1 MSRFPRFPLIAA
13 GAVIAC
19 AVACDES
26 TDPRLAVI
34 SIGTTQSSS
43 SLSITSST
51 SQINV
56 GSVVQLQTNAPLNLQ
71 NQLQW
76 ASSQPSVAPV
86 TPTGS
91 VQGIAPG
98 TAVISVRYSFD
109 TTNVATAVIK
119 VNTVAGSGTRIP

>member
-1 MSRFPRFPLIAA
+1 MSFPRFPRFPWI
-13 GAVIAC
+13 
-19 AVACDES
+19 AVAVVVCAACDVS

-43 SLSITSST
+43 SLSITPST
-51 SQINV
+51 AQVNV
-56 GSVVQLQTNAPLNLQ
+56 GGVVQLQTNAPLTLQ

-86 TPTGS
+86 TPTGL

-98 TAVISVRYSFD
+98 SAVISVRYSFD
-109 TTNVATAVIK
+109 TTSVASAVIK